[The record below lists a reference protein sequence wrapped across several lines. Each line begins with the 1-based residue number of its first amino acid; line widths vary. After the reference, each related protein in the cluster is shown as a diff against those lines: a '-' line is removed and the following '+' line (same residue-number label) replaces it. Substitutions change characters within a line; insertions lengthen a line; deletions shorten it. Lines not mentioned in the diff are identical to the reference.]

1 MKNTELTP
9 LEIMEFQEFD
19 YVPPGGTK
27 GNTHKYILESAADST
42 NLYKC
47 LKANIICSRRIYEGN
62 GNLYDDWNIDLFR
75 DIISKN
81 YHLILFNLNFRWKV
95 SILECFSYGGTIDE
109 QLLSSLISQLH
120 HLTLTIQP
128 VLLLLEDD
136 NFYDF
141 TAKHAVSHKKFK
153 PDFKDIS
160 KIIIRIK
167 SIIPKS
173 KHLGLLALDI
183 LRDMYVRKAG
193 IFSFVHK
200 LKMKN
205 KREYINYLVYSSEF
219 DAKKLYLK
227 NIQ

>member
-9 LEIMEFQEFD
+9 LEIMEFEDLD
-19 YVPPGGTK
+19 YIPPGGTTRD
-27 GNTHKYILESAADST
+27 THKYILESAVDST

-47 LKANIICSRRIYEGN
+47 LKANIICSRRIYEEDN
-62 GNLYDDWNIDLFR
+62 NLYDDWDIDLFR
-75 DIISKN
+75 DIVSKN
-81 YHLILFNLNFRWKV
+81 YYLILFDLNFRWKV

-136 NFYDF
+136 NFYDS
-141 TAKHAVSHKKFK
+141 AVSHKKFK
-153 PDFKDIS
+153 PDLKDIS

-173 KHLGLLALDI
+173 KHLGLIALDI
-183 LRDMYVRKAG
+183 LRDMYVRKVG

-200 LKMKN
+200 HKIKN

-219 DAKKLYLK
+219 DVKKLYLK
-227 NIQ
+227 NI

>member
-9 LEIMEFQEFD
+9 LEIMEFEDLD
-19 YVPPGGTK
+19 YIPPGGTK
-27 GNTHKYILESAADST
+27 RNTHKYILESAADST

-47 LKANIICSRRIYEGN
+47 LKANIICSRRIYEQDD
-62 GNLYDDWNIDLFR
+62 NLYDDWNIDLFR

-81 YHLILFNLNFRWKV
+81 YYLILFNLNFRWKV
-95 SILECFSYGGTIDE
+95 SILECFSYGGRIDE

-136 NFYDF
+136 NFYDS
-141 TAKHAVSHKKFK
+141 AVRHKKFK
-153 PDFKDIS
+153 PDLKDIS

-173 KHLGLLALDI
+173 KHLGLIALDI
-183 LRDMYVRKAG
+183 LRDMYVRKVG

-200 LKMKN
+200 HKIKN

-219 DAKKLYLK
+219 DVKKLYVK
-227 NIQ
+227 NI